1 MRNDDWVATFQR
13 GGELHD
19 YLSNRQS
26 EAINALKAVP
36 EADFLA
42 DPDNWVERIYDQY
55 ALEELT
61 VSSRDS
67 GEVQVLATKEVRLSG
82 VDSWDHTPYE
92 YDGMRTVI
100 RIPFTGSGELWH
112 YRPST
117 YFLAG
122 AYPNVELMRDHFLF
136 IGEGQQLAVDDVN
149 AALDTS
155 IQNSQTTADR
165 INSDLRQWLYRLKSD
180 LEATASSRRSQL
192 ASADTLTKG
201 LGLPIAPTAQEKQIP
216 IPVKRTPLRP
226 TPRTTGASTPAG
238 PPQRYLR
245 DDVYQDVLRTVEQ
258 MGHAMERTPTAAQF
272 KEEELRNLILIVLNA
287 NYEGAVR
294 GEVFNG
300 KGKTDLLLNWE
311 GDNAFIGE
319 CKIWSGPAKFR
330 EAIDQL
336 LRYVTWRDT
345 KAALIV
351 FIKSGN
357 QSEILRKAR
366 EEIQNH
372 ASFVRLKP
380 EVSETRFDY
389 LLHSTSDEERH
400 IDLALIAV
408 VIPLRTGDRTRRS
421 RG

>member
-1 MRNDDWVATFQR
+1 MGLRNDDWVATFQR
-13 GGELHD
+13 GDLHE
-19 YLSNRQS
+19 YLSARQS
-26 EAINALKAVP
+26 EAISALKAVP
-36 EADFLA
+36 EADFLG
-42 DPDNWVERIYDQY
+42 DPDWVERIYDQY
-55 ALEELT
+55 GLEELT
-61 VSSRDS
+61 VSGRDS
-67 GEVQVLATKEVRLSG
+67 GEVQVLATKEVRLRG
-82 VDSWDHTPYE
+82 VDSWDHTPFE

-100 RIPFTGSGELWH
+100 RIPFTGTSELWN

-117 YFLAG
+117 YSLG
-122 AYPNVELMRDHFLF
+122 APYQNVQLQRDHFLF

-149 AALDTS
+149 TALDTA
-155 IQNSQTTADR
+155 IQNLQTAADR
-165 INSDLRQWLYRLKSD
+165 INSDLRQWLSRLKSD

-192 ASADTLTKG
+192 ASAEALTKG
-201 LGLPIAPTAQEKQIP
+201 LGLPIAPTAREKQIP
-216 IPVKRTPLRP
+216 IPVKRAPLRP
-226 TPRTTGASTPAG
+226 TPPRTGTSTPAG

-245 DDVYQDVLRTVEQ
+245 DDVYQDVLRTIEQ

-272 KEEELRNLILIVLNA
+272 GEEELRNLILIVLNA

-357 QSEILRKAR
+357 QSEIVRKAR
-366 EEIQNH
+366 KEIQNH
-372 ASFVRLKP
+372 TSFVRPKAQ
-380 EVSETRFDY
+380 VSETRFDY

-400 IDLALIAV
+400 IDLALIAL
-408 VIPLRTGDRTRRS
+408 VIPHG
-421 RG
+421 